1 MVMVLVVLG
10 GMASIWFLGAL
21 SETGR
26 VCCWWFP
33 WWRGFCGRIFHVGSA
48 VSTCRYALMELIE
61 QFD

>member
-1 MVMVLVVLG
+1 MVEAVAVVMLVMVVVLG

-33 WWRGFCGRIFHVGSA
+33 WWRGFCGRIFMSSLLSVG
-48 VSTCRYALMELIE
+48 RL
-61 QFD
+61 